1 MCFTPQVSIA
11 TAIIELIIA
20 CIIFLRFKKSKI
32 AKWIALFVLLLGF
45 YQFTEFMLC
54 TSENVQLW
62 GRLGF
67 ITYSILPALGLH
79 LTFNYIK
86 HKIKKLFIYLP
97 MIVFIL
103 IAVFDSNFIIQGYCS
118 QFFVSVEHYF
128 ALTEHWSATLIY
140 WGYYFGYITLML
152 GLLLNEFRNE
162 KNEARARNHLLI
174 LLTIILVITPPLI
187 LVNIFP
193 SLNIAFPSVYC
204 QFALIY
210 AVVALIGV
218 YLDDRIKDNLFTR
231 IKNLLKK

>member
-11 TAIIELIIA
+11 TAIIELVIA
-20 CIIFLRFKKSKI
+20 SFIFLRFKKSKI

-45 YQFTEFMLC
+45 YQFTEYMLC
-54 TSENVQLW
+54 TSDNVQLW

-67 ITYSILPALGLH
+67 ITYSILPALCLH
-79 LTFNYIK
+79 LTFNYTK
-86 HKIKKLFIYLP
+86 QKFKKVLIYLP
-97 MIVFIL
+97 MIIFIL
-103 IAVFDSNFIIQGYCS
+103 IAVFDPNFIISGYCS
-118 QFFVSVEHYF
+118 QFFVSIEHYF

-140 WGYYFGYITLML
+140 WGYYFGYISLML
-152 GLLLNEFRNE
+152 GLLVNEFKNE

-204 QFALIY
+204 QFALVY

-218 YLDDRIKDNLFTR
+218 YLDDQVKDNLFIR
-231 IKNLLKK
+231 LKKLLRK